1 MDGQDGQRKALERTI
16 AAGAAVLTDRHAALL
31 ALCRELAGQM
41 DDTASD
47 TGPSTRLIA
56 AYLSALKDLGRALAV
71 PVEKERVGGKLSQL
85 RATQGGASPT
95 TVRSRATRKAAGA

>member
-1 MDGQDGQRKALERTI
+1 MDSQREALERTI
-16 AAGAAVLTDRHAALL
+16 AAGAGVLTDKHAALL

-41 DDTASD
+41 DDAETD
-47 TGPSTRLIA
+47 GGPSTRLIA

-85 RATQGGASPT
+85 RGIQGGAGPT
-95 TVRSRATRKAAGA
+95 SGRTRTKRNARA

>member
-1 MDGQDGQRKALERTI
+1 MDSQREALERSI
-16 AAGAAVLTDRHAALL
+16 AAGAEVLTDKHAALL

-41 DDTASD
+41 DDAGTEG
-47 TGPSTRLIA
+47 GPSTRLIA

-71 PVEKERVGGKLSQL
+71 PVAEERVGGKLSQL
-85 RATQGGASPT
+85 RATQGGAGHA

>member
-1 MDGQDGQRKALERTI
+1 MDVQREALERTI
-16 AAGAAVLTDRHAALL
+16 AAGAGTLTDKHAALL

-41 DDTASD
+41 DDAGTD
-47 TGPSTRLIA
+47 GGPSTRLIA

-85 RATQGGASPT
+85 RGIQGGAAT
-95 TVRSRATRKAAGA
+95 TPRRPRATRKAAGA